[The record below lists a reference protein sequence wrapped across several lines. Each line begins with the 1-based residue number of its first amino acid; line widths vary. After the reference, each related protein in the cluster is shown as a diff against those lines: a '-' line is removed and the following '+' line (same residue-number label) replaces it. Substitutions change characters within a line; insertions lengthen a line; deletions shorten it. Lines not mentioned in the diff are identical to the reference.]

1 MVEQVAKIFLDPVEW
16 QITSTDFSAL
26 FVKYKKKLAEKIEEW
41 TESRSSAKF
50 GLTSNDF
57 SNEGV
62 KVVINLDAVL
72 ETEAKLIKA
81 NLLRK
86 PVDSETWKDNWHLDE
101 NDQHSRGR
109 NLRMG
114 QIIANS
120 LLAGDVSVIPYGVSG
135 SFGSL
140 SAEYNQYGRPMLMEE
155 FLA

>member
-1 MVEQVAKIFLDPVEW
+1 MVEQVAKIFLDHAEW
-16 QITSTDFSAL
+16 QIFSSDFSAL
-26 FVKYKKKLAEKIEEW
+26 FVKYRKSIAEMVKQW
-41 TESRSSAKF
+41 TNSKSSAKF

-62 KVVINLDAVL
+62 KVVNNLDAIL
-72 ETEAKLIKA
+72 AREAKLIKA

-86 PVDSETWKDNWHLDE
+86 PVDSETWQDNWHLDE
-101 NDQHSRGR
+101 NDQHSKGR

-120 LLAGDVSVIPYGVSG
+120 LLAGDVSIIPYGVSG
-135 SFGSL
+135 SLGSL
-140 SAEYNQYGRPMLMEE
+140 SAEDNQYGRPMLMQE